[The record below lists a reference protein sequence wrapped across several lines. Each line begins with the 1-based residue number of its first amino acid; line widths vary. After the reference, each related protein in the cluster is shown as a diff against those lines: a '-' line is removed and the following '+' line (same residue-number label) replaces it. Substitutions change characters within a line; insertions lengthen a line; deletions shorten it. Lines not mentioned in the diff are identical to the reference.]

1 MQAVLH
7 LLRYLKRTSDFGL
20 FFRNSSDLSL
30 KVYCG
35 SDWASCADNRRS
47 ATGFCV
53 FLGDCLVSRKSKK
66 QLVISLSSAEAEYM
80 AMSKATIEL
89 CTLPTIQFFHERT
102 KHIELDCHFVR
113 GKIGDGQISLGHVSS
128 DAKVADILT
137 KPFLDLLIIFN
148 LQLEG
153 RLLEY

>member
-80 AMSKATIEL
+80 AMSKATIEVTWL
-89 CTLPTIQFFHERT
+89 SKLFYDFGLPSSSPHPLYCDNYAAL
-102 KHIELDCHFVR
+102 HIAHNPVF
-113 GKIGDGQISLGHVSS
+113 S
-128 DAKVADILT
+128 
-137 KPFLDLLIIFN
+137 
-148 LQLEG
+148 
-153 RLLEY
+153 